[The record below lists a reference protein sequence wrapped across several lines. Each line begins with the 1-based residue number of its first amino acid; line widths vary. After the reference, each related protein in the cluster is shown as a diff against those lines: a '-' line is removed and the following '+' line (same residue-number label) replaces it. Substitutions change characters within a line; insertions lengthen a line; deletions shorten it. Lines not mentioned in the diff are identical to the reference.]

1 MIRFIAMVMLSA
13 IAACASL
20 SRAEVQND
28 AGPALWRAAHAA
40 LDSGDFAAAE
50 EAFSELASAHPETP
64 EGREALFFVG
74 SLRLDPRN
82 PEWNPAPAE
91 QGLRGYLQQD
101 GVARRPEATTLLQ
114 LAQQLN
120 MPPEQR
126 VAGLQPPTRVIEVPQ
141 RITTVERC
149 SSLGQV
155 DALRRQVAEKDE
167 EIRKQREELE
177 RIRRTLTPRT
187 PPPG

>member
-1 MIRFIAMVMLSA
+1 MIRFIGVVLLSA

-20 SRAEVQND
+20 SRGDVPDNTNVTM
-28 AGPALWRAAHAA
+28 WRAAHAA
-40 LDSGDFAAAE
+40 LDTGDFAAADR
-50 EAFSELASAHPETP
+50 AFSELASAYPNTP
-64 EGREALFFVG
+64 EGREARFYVG

-91 QGLRGYLQQD
+91 EGLRSYLDQD
-101 GVARRPEATTLLQ
+101 EIARRPEATTLLQ

-149 SSLGQV
+149 PSLEQV
-155 DALRRQVAEKDE
+155 EALQRQVSEKDE

-177 RIRRTLTPRT
+177 RIRRTLAPR
-187 PPPG
+187 PPPRG